1 MRHIYADFIDKVAK
15 PTRYLGGEYL
25 SVNKDPEAVAGR
37 MVLAFPD
44 VYEIGMSHMGTKI
57 LYSGLNKVEDLWA
70 ERCFCPWIDMEAELR
85 DRRLPLVS
93 LESQTPLSAFD
104 VIGFSL
110 QYELSYSN
118 VLTMLDLGGVPLRSA
133 DRGNDAPLVLAGGP
147 CATHA
152 EPIADFIDA
161 FFIGEAEEELAGL
174 LRDFAKGRRAG
185 EDRQQLL
192 ADLAARYPIYV
203 PSLYELVTDEETRM
217 QVIGSPKHADVPERV
232 QRAMIA
238 DLDEHPFPA
247 DAPVPYAEA
256 IFDRAGVEI
265 ARGCT
270 EGCRF
275 CQAGMIYRPVRER
288 SPDSIVKSIVDG
300 VTTAGYDET
309 SLTCLS
315 TADYSSITPLVK
327 KVMGEIRHRRVSL
340 SVSSLRAYGLGH
352 EILDEMA
359 QMRISG
365 LTFAPEAG
373 TQRMRDV
380 VNKNITQAHIEESAR
395 RIFGRGWHRLKL
407 YFMIGLPTEED
418 EDVLGIAETGKAML
432 QIGRRECGRKS
443 EVTVSVS
450 THVPKPHTPFQWCA
464 QDSLEGVKRKQGL
477 LRGEL
482 HQRGSKLK
490 MHDRGVSWVEGIMS
504 RGDRRL
510 GVAIELAWQRGARFD
525 GWTECFDL
533 QRWQDALS
541 ECGVVADDYLGTR
554 PVTARL
560 PWDHIDMGLD
570 EGFLLSEYRKAL
582 KSRLSP
588 PCGKVRGHLVHHSNL
603 QEAEAEKGKL
613 VCYDCG
619 VACDLS
625 HMRNERLVYL
635 RSLGAKEPSP
645 PGEKVVR
652 ATTERGGTK
661 HPMPRAEDEGLVT
674 RRLRLRYTKLG
685 RITYLGHL
693 DTMRVLIRLFRRA
706 DIDVAYSKGF
716 SPKPNMQF
724 APALPLGVSSF
735 GELADV
741 VIVSK
746 LDLDAIYARLREV
759 SPEGLAF
766 TGCWEL
772 NLQDKGLS
780 KLIEGYEVLIAPAAD
795 ARAWDAGRLHG
806 VADAFMARA
815 SAMVVRKKKQIDVRS
830 YVESVEVLDEQA
842 AAQLCAILDWPVQP
856 ALLKVKVCSTPMGS
870 TKPVEVCQAM
880 GIAGAQEA
888 GAPVVRLAR
897 LGFAG
902 VALEA
907 AELGISVE
915 HGMRQLL
922 PVVGGEVPS
931 SSAASREE
939 VRALS
944 TASLPRG
951 PYSQSR

>member
-25 SVNKDPEAVAGR
+25 SVNKDAGAVSGR
-37 MVLAFPD
+37 MVFAFPD
-44 VYEIGMSHMGTKI
+44 VYEIGMSHLGTKI
-57 LYSGLNKVEDLWA
+57 LYSGLNREEDLWA

-85 DRRLPLVS
+85 ERQLPLVS
-93 LESQTPLSAFD
+93 LESQTALRDFD

-133 DRGNDAPLVLAGGP
+133 DRDNDAPMVLGGGP

-152 EPIADFIDA
+152 EPVADFFDA
-161 FFIGEAEEELAGL
+161 FFVGEAEEELAGL
-174 LRDFAKGRRAG
+174 VRDFAKGRRAG
-185 EDRQQLL
+185 QERQDLL
-192 ADLAARYPIYV
+192 AELAARYPIYV
-203 PSLYELVTDEETRM
+203 PTLYQAATDEETGM
-217 QVIGSPKHADVPERV
+217 QVVGKPTRTGVPARV
-232 QRAMIA
+232 QRAKVA
-238 DLDEHPFPA
+238 DLDAHAFPA
-247 DAPVPYAEA
+247 DSPVPYAEA
-256 IFDRAGVEI
+256 VFDRAGVEI

-300 VTTAGYDET
+300 VNTAGYDET

-315 TADYSSITPLVK
+315 TADYSSITPLVR
-327 KVMGEIRHRRVSL
+327 KVMGEIRRKRVSL

-359 QMRISG
+359 HMRISG

-395 RIFGRGWHRLKL
+395 RIYGRGWHRLKL

-418 EDVLGIAETGKAML
+418 DDVQGIARTGKAML
-432 QIGRRECGRKS
+432 QIGRQECGRKS

-464 QDSLEGVKRKQGL
+464 QDSLEQVKHKQQL
-477 LRGEL
+477 LRSALQQE
-482 HQRGSKLK
+482 RGSKLK

-504 RGDRRL
+504 RGDRRI
-510 GVAIELAWQRGARFD
+510 GAAIELAWQRGARFD
-525 GWTECFDL
+525 SWSECFDL
-533 QRWQDALS
+533 QRWQLALS

-560 PWDHIDMGLD
+560 PWDHIDVGLE

-603 QEAEAEKGKL
+603 REAEAEQGKL

-625 HMRNERLVYL
+625 RVREQRLEYW
-635 RSLGAKEPSP
+635 RSLGAREPRP
-645 PGEKVVR
+645 PSEKVVR
-652 ATTERGGTK
+652 ATTERGGSK
-661 HPMPRAEDEGLVT
+661 RPMPRAEDEGLVT
-674 RRLRLRYTKLG
+674 RRVRLRYTKLG

-741 VIVSK
+741 VIVS
-746 LDLDAIYARLREV
+746 DLGIDAIYAGLREV
-759 SPEGLAF
+759 SPEGLMF

-772 NLQDKGLS
+772 GAKDKGLS
-780 KLIEGYEVLIAPAAD
+780 KLIESYEVLIAPAAD
-795 ARAWDAGRLHG
+795 GRAWDATRLHS
-806 VADAFMARA
+806 VADAFMAQS
-815 SAMVVRKKKQIDVRS
+815 SAMVVRKRKQIDVRS
-830 YVESVEVLDEQA
+830 YIESTRVLDQDA
-842 AAQLCAILDWPVQP
+842 AAQLCAILDWPPQP
-856 ALLKVKVCSTPMGS
+856 ALLQVKVRSTPTGS

-880 GIAGAQEA
+880 GIAGTQEA
-888 GAPVVRLAR
+888 GVSAVRLAR
-897 LGFAG
+897 LGFGGA
-902 VALEA
+902 ALEA
-907 AELGISVE
+907 AELEISVE
-915 HGMRQLL
+915 HAVRKL
-922 PVVGGEVPS
+922 VPIAGVARS
-931 SSAASREE
+931 
-939 VRALS
+939 
-944 TASLPRG
+944 
-951 PYSQSR
+951 